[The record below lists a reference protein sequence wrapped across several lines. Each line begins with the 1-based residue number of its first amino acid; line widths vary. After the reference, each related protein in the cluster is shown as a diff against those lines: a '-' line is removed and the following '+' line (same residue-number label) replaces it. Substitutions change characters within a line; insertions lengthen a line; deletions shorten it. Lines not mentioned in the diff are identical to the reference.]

1 MAQIELR
8 NATIRLVDGYSNTA
22 QVNDTPVNGMTT
34 MLIDTLN
41 TQEVVSPGTRFS
53 IVGDDLRH
61 YVTAENHDEVQRIV
75 VDATSGNYTL
85 GFTGTVAS
93 PISVQTTSNIAYH
106 DTAANVRLAL
116 EDLAAIVP
124 GDVVVTLI
132 TAGTWDIR
140 FTQNYG
146 GVNIGILV
154 ATDVDLAGGGD
165 SVTPSTQNP
174 GGSTRQITFTPA
186 IATGDGIP
194 ADDAVITFNGH
205 VLEVKVGEGN
215 LTYDEKRTMEY
226 TLDRGDLDTVR
237 EGDQVPMDVKFDIIW
252 EFLSAP
258 GVDPDDTPTIED
270 ALKHRGP
277 ASNWVSSSSDACEP
291 YALDI
296 EIEYEPPCGN
306 VEEEIIVLPD
316 FRQESLAHDLRAAT
330 VAATGKCNATQA
342 VDSRS

>member
-34 MLIDTLN
+34 MLIDTLG
-41 TQEVVSPGTRFS
+41 TGEVISPGARFG

-61 YVTAENHDEVQRIV
+61 YVVSENHDEVQRLTV
-75 VDATSGNYTL
+75 NGASTGHYTL

-93 PISVQTTSNIAYH
+93 PISVQTTGNIDVA
-106 DTAANVRLAL
+106 TAGASDIQTAL
-116 EDLAAIVP
+116 EGLAAIVP
-124 GDVVVTLI
+124 GDVVVTLVSSGI
-132 TAGTWDIR
+132 FDVR
-140 FTQNYG
+140 FTGNYA

-154 ATDVDLAGGGD
+154 STDVDLDTG
-165 SVTPSTQNP
+165 SVDPTTVNA
-174 GGSTRQITFTPA
+174 GGSTRQITFTPS
-186 IATGDGIP
+186 IMTGDGIP
-194 ADDAVITFNGH
+194 ADNAVITFDGH
-205 VLEVKVGEGN
+205 TLEVKIGEGN

-226 TLDRGDLDTVR
+226 TLDRGNLDTVR
-237 EGDQVPMDVKFDIIW
+237 EGDQVPMDVKMDFVW

-258 GVDPDDTPTIED
+258 GVDPDDTPTVED

-277 ASNWVSSSSDACEP
+277 ASNWVSSSSDPCEP
-291 YALDI
+291 YAVDL
-296 EIEYEPPCGN
+296 EIEYVPPCGN
-306 VEEEIIVLPD
+306 VEEELIVLPD

-342 VDSRS
+342 LVSRN